1 MMQMNLITLSASPGL
16 SLRPLPGEGT
26 LKPHNL
32 ITLKPITLQIV
43 LLSAWDSDVISMRF

>member
-16 SLRPLPGEGT
+16 SLRPLLGEGP

-32 ITLKPITLQIV
+32 ITSQSFCYLHEILM
-43 LLSAWDSDVISMRF
+43 LSA